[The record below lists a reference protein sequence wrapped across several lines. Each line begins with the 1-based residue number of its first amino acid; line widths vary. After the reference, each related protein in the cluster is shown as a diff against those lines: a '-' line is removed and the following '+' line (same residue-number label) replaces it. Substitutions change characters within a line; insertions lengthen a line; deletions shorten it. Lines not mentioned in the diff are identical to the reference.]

1 MEKRTARTW
10 HIRKDDF
17 VEVITGKDKG
27 KRGKVLRVHTD
38 EGRLVVEKIHMIK
51 RHMRASRLTQQ
62 GGIIEREG
70 KIHVSNVMLVC
81 TRCDRAVRVGKKNL
95 QDGTKVRVC
104 RRCGDVIGH
113 AS

>member
-1 MEKRTARTW
+1 MDKKTPRLW

-27 KRGKVLRVHTD
+27 KRGKVLRVHTG
-38 EGRLVVEKIHMIK
+38 EGRIIVEKVHMIK
-51 RHMRASRLTQQ
+51 RHTRPSRLTQQ

-81 TRCDRAVRVGKKNL
+81 TRCDLPRRVGKKTLDN
-95 QDGTKVRVC
+95 GKKVRVC
-104 RRCGDVIGH
+104 RRCGDIVGQ
-113 AS
+113 AG